1 MLNPLDQLIG
11 KRLTYTLVYL
21 RNPKCAS
28 SSIFSALGPR
38 NLLWREKK
46 VLEAALGKDKKYKG
60 LFSPTHA
67 TPDEL
72 FKIFGRGI
80 GNFFT
85 FTSCRNPFDRAISQF
100 CFSVK
105 NKFGS
110 FYGLKEEGSF
120 LEYCEVLHKNR
131 RDKNFWPSVLQSDYS
146 HSCLRVDCI
155 IRFEELQ
162 KSWETMIKTFD
173 ISGLPSTL
181 THENSNDHLPYQEY
195 YCDKSKEIILD
206 VYEKDFNLLD
216 YPTKL

>member
-1 MLNPLDQLIG
+1 MFNPLNQLIG
-11 KRLTYTLVYL
+11 KSFHYTLVYL
-21 RNPKCAS
+21 RSPKTAS
-28 SSIFSALGPR
+28 STLYRACGAR
-38 NLLWREKK
+38 NLLCREKK
-46 VLEAALGKDKKYKG
+46 VLEAALGNDRKYKG

-85 FTSCRNPFDRAISQF
+85 FTSCRNPFSKAISQWA
-100 CFSVK
+100 FSVK

-110 FYGLKEEGSF
+110 FYGLKENGSF

-146 HSCLRVDCI
+146 HSCLRVDYI

-181 THENSNDHLPYQEY
+181 THENSNAHLPYQEY

-206 VYEKDFNLLD
+206 IYEKDFRLLN
-216 YPTKL
+216 YPAKL